1 MEFVNKTDLLA
12 RGWTNSMIAKLL
24 PEPDVAHKRGFYGG
38 YVVYSWKPE
47 DVTKAEA
54 SPEFQQ
60 ASAKLAKRRVTLK
73 RSKEISEFAAFQ
85 KTLDREEKERLM
97 GFLALQQVGLI
108 PAIRAVS
115 RHAHKLRDQAQE
127 YYQAGNFEGASSRRF
142 AKEQCY
148 ALKEQGIVAAFRAGL
163 LRYAGASPQGMAVYE
178 YENGGMSCFHSCLH
192 PEGVPATAVEGHPE
206 VLFVTTKDPDVSPE
220 VAGKALSFFSSETEG
235 MRRVSPPRLPRMLTC
250 WECGGEGHVARECPA
265 AA

>member
-54 SPEFQQ
+54 SPVFQQ
-60 ASAKLAKRRVTLK
+60 ASAKLAKRRAALK
-73 RSKEISEFAAFQ
+73 RKKEISEFAAFQ
-85 KTLDREEKERLM
+85 TTLDREEKERLE

-115 RHAHKLRDQAQE
+115 RHAHSLRDGAQE
-127 YYQAGNFEGASSRRF
+127 LYQEGNFEGAS
-142 AKEQCY
+142 AMKVGKERCY
-148 ALKEQGIVAAFRAGL
+148 ALKERGIAAAWQAGM
-163 LRYAGASPQGMAVYE
+163 LRYAGA
-178 YENGGMSCFHSCLH
+178 L
-192 PEGVPATAVEGHPE
+192 
-206 VLFVTTKDPDVSPE
+206 
-220 VAGKALSFFSSETEG
+220 
-235 MRRVSPPRLPRMLTC
+235 
-250 WECGGEGHVARECPA
+250 
-265 AA
+265 